1 MERWLHQ
8 HIFKVGWLL
17 TKDFRTTTV
26 LFYVLFLPGIIL
38 HEVALFF
45 AASFLN
51 VRAERVLTFPQVQEI
66 ADLKLNF
73 IRLSAKAPRWKI
85 ALIEFA
91 PPLVGVLMIS
101 AIASGILGVNEA
113 LTVMRTGDLRDVGRG
128 WAMLT
133 VKPDFWMWVYILFT
147 IANTMT
153 PRFTAQRA
161 LRPALILL
169 SVLGLGLAAAGLLD
183 RVLEPVLEPIA
194 QFINVLAAMFGV
206 TVALNAGAIFFL
218 GVIEQ
223 TIEYF
228 TGNSAEF
235 VRGRLIAKSRAEIL
249 AERQAERERIA
260 RQKEAEKKRIPNALD
275 GVPSVYRVPF
285 PIPSAP
291 ETRSAAR
298 VDSAPAKSENVT
310 PAPPPKP
317 ETPASVKPADSSD
330 ATEEK
335 PMAARS
341 VMPPPPPT
349 LTPPSKPTDAGASSH
364 STNPPAKENPPEK
377 TTQTQTKT
385 SHDEPPVDDG
395 VDDVDDAGKADS
407 VEG

>member
-8 HIFKVGWLL
+8 HLFKVGWLL

-38 HEVALFF
+38 HEASLFF

-51 VRAERVLTFPQVQEI
+51 VRAERALTFPQVQEI

-73 IRLSAKAPRWKI
+73 IKLSNRAPRWKI

-91 PPLVGVLMIS
+91 PPLVGILVIS
-101 AIASGILGVNEA
+101 LIASGILDVTSA
-113 LTVMRTGDLRDVGRG
+113 LTVMRTGDLRDVSTG
-128 WAMLT
+128 WGML
-133 VKPDFWMWVYILFT
+133 VAKPDFWLWVYIMFT
-147 IANTMT
+147 VANTMT

-161 LRPALILL
+161 LRPALIF
-169 SVLGLGLAAAGLLD
+169 LGVMGIALAAAGLLD
-183 RVLEPVLEPIA
+183 QVLAPLITPLA

-206 TVALNAGAIFFL
+206 TVALNTGAIFVL

-260 RQKEAEKKRIPNALD
+260 RQKDAEKKRTPNALE
-275 GVPSVYRVPF
+275 GLPSVYRLPF
-285 PIPSAP
+285 PIPPAP
-291 ETRSAAR
+291 ETRSAAKPD
-298 VDSAPAKSENVT
+298 V
-310 PAPPPKP
+310 APPPKP
-317 ETPASVKPADSSD
+317 PTPSIPSAPTAVEQPASPISPAIGTPSAARTEAAPPSPPKPPAPSIPSAPTAVEQPPNNVTKNDAAQQPFEKRGDISHDVTPPVSDDVGGAEAPAPSSD
-330 ATEEK
+330 
-335 PMAARS
+335 
-341 VMPPPPPT
+341 
-349 LTPPSKPTDAGASSH
+349 G
-364 STNPPAKENPPEK
+364 
-377 TTQTQTKT
+377 
-385 SHDEPPVDDG
+385 
-395 VDDVDDAGKADS
+395 
-407 VEG
+407 

>member
-26 LFYVLFLPGIIL
+26 LFYVLFLPGILL

-51 VRAERVLTFPQVQEI
+51 VRAERIMTFPQVQEI

-73 IRLSAKAPRWKI
+73 IRLSNKAPRWKI

-91 PPLVGVLMIS
+91 PPLMGVLVIS
-101 AIASGILGVNEA
+101 LIASGILDITSA
-113 LTVMRTGDLRDVGRG
+113 LTVMRTGDLRDVGTG
-128 WAMLT
+128 WAMLRAQ
-133 VKPDFWMWVYILFT
+133 PDFWLWVYIMFT
-147 IANTMT
+147 VANTMT

-161 LRPALILL
+161 LRPVLIF
-169 SVLGLGLAAAGLLD
+169 LGVMGVALAAAGLLD
-183 RVLEPVLEPIA
+183 QVLAPVIDPIA

-206 TVALNAGAIFFL
+206 TVVLNTGAIFVL

-228 TGNSAEF
+228 SGNSAEF

-249 AERQAERERIA
+249 AERQAERERSA
-260 RQKEAEKKRIPNALD
+260 RQKEAEKKRTPNALE
-275 GVPSVYRVPF
+275 GVPSVYRLPF

-291 ETRSAAR
+291 ETRSATKP
-298 VDSAPAKSENVT
+298 D
-310 PAPPPKP
+310 PAPPPKSSMPVSLPSPSQTESSVASP
-317 ETPASVKPADSSD
+317 EKPKD
-330 ATEEK
+330 ATIAK
-335 PMAARS
+335 PIAP
-341 VMPPPPPT
+341 VPPVLAPSYEATDTSATT
-349 LTPPSKPTDAGASSH
+349 LTPRLPQKEQPSQPTPQSQTEPSHNVSPVIGGGADKPAPPSDA
-364 STNPPAKENPPEK
+364 
-377 TTQTQTKT
+377 
-385 SHDEPPVDDG
+385 
-395 VDDVDDAGKADS
+395 
-407 VEG
+407 

>member
-8 HIFKVGWLL
+8 HVFKVGWLL

-73 IRLSAKAPRWKI
+73 IKLSARAPRWKI

-91 PPLVGVLMIS
+91 PPLVGILMIS
-101 AIASGILGVNEA
+101 LIASGILDISSA
-113 LTVMRTGDLRDVGRG
+113 LTVMRTGDLNDISTGFS
-128 WAMLT
+128 ML
-133 VKPDFWMWVYILFT
+133 VAKPDFWMWVYILFT

-161 LRPALILL
+161 LRPVLIF
-169 SVLGLGLAAAGLLD
+169 LGVIGVGLAAAGLLD
-183 RVLEPVLEPIA
+183 QVLAPVIEPIA
-194 QFINVLAAMFGV
+194 QFVNVLAAVFGV
-206 TVALNAGAIFFL
+206 TVALNTGAIFAL
-218 GVIEQ
+218 GVVEQ

-260 RQKEAEKKRIPNALD
+260 RQKEAEKKRTPNALE
-275 GVPSVYRVPF
+275 GVPSVYRLPF
-285 PIPSAP
+285 PIPAAP
-291 ETRSAAR
+291 EARSAAKP
-298 VDSAPAKSENVT
+298 DPLPPPPPKSAVT
-310 PAPPPKP
+310 APPSKP
-317 ETPASVKPADSSD
+317 ETPVAAKL
-330 ATEEK
+330 TEDEGEEAEK
-335 PMAARS
+335 PVSA
-341 VMPPPPPT
+341 PPPPPRPV
-349 LTPPSKPTDAGASSH
+349 LPPPHRPTDTGAALQA
-364 STNPPAKENPPEK
+364 TNPSPKENTPQPSSES
-377 TTQTQTKT
+377 QTKS
-385 SHDEPPVDDG
+385 SHDEPPVDD
-395 VDDVDDAGKADS
+395 VDEDEDKPEPSSATG
-407 VEG
+407 